1 MKRPV
6 VWLFVTLFSGSLH
19 TQNRAF
25 CEMIEQVASP
35 KKTRICLDYGQDRKQ
50 AKEIR
55 LENEAGEAEIFSSR
69 AEGLNIMSSLG
80 RRFEQACVK
89 VGGGRVNGT
98 GGTSR
103 TTRYLLSR
111 EMDSLADMKT
121 LVDRIKEK
129 ESGL

>member
-19 TQNRAF
+19 AQNRAF

-35 KKTRICLDYGQDRKQ
+35 KETRICPDYGQDRKQ

-55 LENEAGEAEIFSSR
+55 LE
-69 AEGLNIMSSLG
+69 
-80 RRFEQACVK
+80 
-89 VGGGRVNGT
+89 NGT

-111 EMDSLADMKT
+111 EMDSLADMMT